1 MKKTDLTSGIILMVL
16 SLVMLLEAWKL
27 EIGTLNVPKEGLLPF
42 VLAILLFVLSAVL
55 ISKSLNV
62 KNERTPSD
70 KELGNW
76 NLKRIGS
83 IAGLLGFAFFF
94 ERVGYAVS
102 AFGFLVFLLGVIER
116 QKWWVVLTVALLTT
130 LCSYLML
137 GSLLDSPLPRGIL
150 RW

>member
-1 MKKTDLTSGIILMVL
+1 MKKTDLTSGIILMML
-16 SLVMLLEAWKL
+16 SLVMLLEARKL

-62 KNERTPSD
+62 KNERSPSD

>member
-1 MKKTDLTSGIILMVL
+1 MKKTDLTSGIILMML
-16 SLVMLLEAWKL
+16 SLVMLLEARKL

-62 KNERTPSD
+62 KNERSPSD

-94 ERVGYAVS
+94 ERLGYAVS